1 MAVYRVEKNKDF
13 TVMSNHHLRNKN
25 LSLKVRGL
33 LGTMLSNK
41 DDWVYSLSHLAD
53 QCKEGISAVRSGLV
67 ELEEAGYVVR
77 KQRRDKNGKFVDVE
91 YIIYENPILENPIS
105 ENRISDKSISENETV
120 INTIERNT
128 KEIITNDNKY
138 QSNLIPED
146 SELDYD
152 DLFPTEDEDK
162 DEMDDIYSCDFWLK
176 RIHQQIEYE
185 SLKVAYEDDIKMINE
200 MVEIIIETLLSDKQ
214 MDFINRSNYP
224 ISLIKN
230 RFLSLEYQHIQY
242 VLECF
247 HNTTK
252 EREIKNVK
260 QYLKTMLFN
269 APVTIDTHYTAKLNI
284 TMPWRHD

>member
-1 MAVYRVEKNKDF
+1 MAVFRIEKNKDYV
-13 TVMSNHHLRNKN
+13 VMSNHPLRDKRIT
-25 LSLKVRGL
+25 LKAKGL
-33 LGTMLSNK
+33 MAFMLSNK
-41 DDWVYSLSHLAD
+41 DDWDYTLVGLSKAL
-53 QCKEGISAVRSGLV
+53 KEGVSAIRSTV
-67 ELEEAGYVVR
+67 TELENYGYVSRR
-77 KQRRDKNGKFVDVE
+77 KLRDAKGKFIDIE
-91 YIIYENPILENPIS
+91 YTIYEYPVLDSPSFENQIMVNPTLE
-105 ENRISDKSISENETV
+105 SDTQ

-128 KEIITNDNKY
+128 KDNKY

-152 DLFPTEDEDK
+152 SLFLEEDDGK
-162 DEMDDIYSCDFWLK
+162 DEMDIDSYDFWLK

-185 SLKVAYEDDIKMINE
+185 SLEVSYADDIKMINE

-224 ISLIKN
+224 ISLVKN
-230 RFLSLEYQHIQY
+230 RYLSLEYQHIQY

-247 HNTTK
+247 HKTTK

-269 APVTIDTHYTAKLNI
+269 APVTIDTHYTAKVNKI
-284 TMPWRHD
+284 MPWRHNI

>member
-13 TVMSNHHLRNKN
+13 TVMCNHHLRNKN
-25 LSLKVRGL
+25 LSLKARGL
-33 LGTMLSNK
+33 LGTMLSNR

-105 ENRISDKSISENETV
+105 ENRISDKSMSEDKTV

-128 KEIITNDNKY
+128 KRTNTNDNKY
-138 QSNLIPED
+138 QSNLI
-146 SELDYD
+146 SEESIDYD
-152 DLFPTEDEDK
+152 EVFPCEQIGK
-162 DEMDDIYSCDFWLK
+162 DEMDIDSYDFWIK

-185 SLKVAYEDDIKMINE
+185 SLEVSYADDIKMINE

-214 MDFINRSNYP
+214 TDFINRSNYP
-224 ISLIKN
+224 IGLVKN
-230 RFLSLEYQHIQY
+230 RYLSLEYQHIQY

-260 QYLKTMLFN
+260 QYLKSMLFN
-269 APVTIDTHYTAKLNI
+269 APVTIDSHYTAKLNI
-284 TMPWRHD
+284 TIPWRHNR

>member
-25 LSLKVRGL
+25 LSLKARGL

-53 QCKEGISAVRSGLV
+53 QCKEGISSVRSGLV

-77 KQRRDKNGKFVDVE
+77 KQRREKNGKFVDVE

-105 ENRISDKSISENETV
+105 ENRISDKSMSEDETV

-128 KEIITNDNKY
+128 KRTNTKDNKY
-138 QSNLIPED
+138 QSNLITED

-152 DLFPTEDEDK
+152 DLFPVEDDEK
-162 DEMDDIYSCDFWLK
+162 DEMDINSYDFWLK

-185 SLKVAYEDDIKMINE
+185 SLEVSYADDIKMINE

-214 MDFINRSNYP
+214 IDFINRSNYP
-224 ISLIKN
+224 ISLVKN
-230 RFLSLEYQHIQY
+230 RYLSLEYQHIQY

-247 HNTTK
+247 HKTTK

-269 APVTIDTHYTAKLNI
+269 APVTIDIHYTAKVNKV
-284 TMPWRHD
+284 MPWRHD

>member
-1 MAVYRVEKNKDF
+1 MATCRVEKKKDY

-25 LSLKVRGL
+25 LSLKARGL

-67 ELEEAGYVVR
+67 ELEEAGYVIR

-91 YIIYENPILENPIS
+91 YIIYENPILENPTS
-105 ENRISDKSISENETV
+105 ENRILDKSMSEDKTV

-128 KEIITNDNKY
+128 KRTNTKDNKY
-138 QSNLIPED
+138 QSNLI
-146 SELDYD
+146 SEESIDYD
-152 DLFPTEDEDK
+152 EVFPAEQIRK
-162 DEMDDIYSCDFWLK
+162 DEMDDIHSYDFWLK

-185 SLKVAYEDDIKMINE
+185 SLEVSYADDIKMINE

-214 MDFINRSNYP
+214 IDFINRSNYP
-224 ISLIKN
+224 IGLIKN

-242 VLECF
+242 ILECF

-269 APVTIDTHYTAKLNI
+269 APVTIDTHYTAKVNKI
-284 TMPWRHD
+284 MPWRFTR

>member
-1 MAVYRVEKNKDF
+1 MAVFRIEKNKDYV
-13 TVMSNHHLRNKN
+13 VMSNHPLRDKRIT
-25 LSLKVRGL
+25 LKAKGL
-33 LGTMLSNK
+33 MAFMLSNK
-41 DDWVYSLSHLAD
+41 DDWDYTLVGLSKAL
-53 QCKEGISAVRSGLV
+53 KEGVSAIRSTV
-67 ELEEAGYVVR
+67 TELENYGYVSRR
-77 KQRRDKNGKFVDVE
+77 KLRDSKGKFIDIE
-91 YIIYENPILENPIS
+91 YTIYEYPKMESPLFENQIMDNPIS
-105 ENRISDKSISENETV
+105 ESDTQ

-128 KEIITNDNKY
+128 KEMITNDNKY

-152 DLFPTEDEDK
+152 DLFPAEDDEK
-162 DEMDDIYSCDFWLK
+162 DEMDIDSYDFWLK

-185 SLKVAYEDDIKMINE
+185 SLEVSYADDIKMINE

-224 ISLIKN
+224 ISLVKN
-230 RFLSLEYQHIQY
+230 RYLSLEYQHIQY

-247 HNTTK
+247 HKTTK

-269 APVTIDTHYTAKLNI
+269 APVTIDTHYTAKVNKI
-284 TMPWRHD
+284 MPWRIK

>member
-1 MAVYRVEKNKDF
+1 MAVFRIEKNKDYV
-13 TVMSNHHLRNKN
+13 VMSNHPLRDKRIT
-25 LSLKVRGL
+25 LKAKGL
-33 LGTMLSNK
+33 MAFMLSNK
-41 DDWVYSLSHLAD
+41 DDWDYTLVGLSKAL
-53 QCKEGISAVRSGLV
+53 KEGVSAIRSTV
-67 ELEEAGYVVR
+67 TELENYGYVSRR
-77 KQRRDKNGKFVDVE
+77 KLRDAKGKFIDIE
-91 YIIYENPILENPIS
+91 YTIYEYPVLDSPS
-105 ENRISDKSISENETV
+105 FENRIMVNPTLESDTQ

-152 DLFPTEDEDK
+152 DLFPAEDDEK
-162 DEMDDIYSCDFWLK
+162 DEMDIDSYDFWLK

-185 SLKVAYEDDIKMINE
+185 SLEVSYADDIKMINE

-224 ISLIKN
+224 ISLVKN
-230 RFLSLEYQHIQY
+230 RYLSLEYQHIQY
-242 VLECF
+242 ILECF

-269 APVTIDTHYTAKLNI
+269 APVTIDTHYTAKVNKI
-284 TMPWRHD
+284 MPWRHD

>member
-25 LSLKVRGL
+25 LSLKARGL

-105 ENRISDKSISENETV
+105 ENRTSDKSMSEDKTV

-128 KEIITNDNKY
+128 KRTNTKDNKY
-138 QSNLIPED
+138 QSNLI
-146 SELDYD
+146 SEEPIDYD
-152 DLFPTEDEDK
+152 EVFPAEQIRK
-162 DEMDDIYSCDFWLK
+162 DEMDDIHSYDFWLK

-185 SLKVAYEDDIKMINE
+185 SLEVSYADDIKMINE

-214 MDFINRSNYP
+214 IDFINRSNYP

-242 VLECF
+242 ILECF

-269 APVTIDTHYTAKLNI
+269 APVTIDTHYTAKVNKI
-284 TMPWRHD
+284 MPWRHD